1 MRSFEI
7 PAIGTSM
14 LAEDTSE
21 HRALFGREGD
31 AVLYFGTIPE
41 MTDKLNWLLENDGD
55 RVAMGRWAAGE
66 LGAESWDVI
75 HGWSGVSEEIYR
87 DQHFDKTLKLV
98 MRGSAHIRE

>member
-41 MTDKLNWLLENDGD
+41 MTDKLNWLLENETERTMMARRAREIVTMGGHTYAD
-55 RVAMGRWAAGE
+55 RLRTI
-66 LGAESWDVI
+66 LDLS
-75 HGWSGVSEEIYR
+75 
-87 DQHFDKTLKLV
+87 
-98 MRGSAHIRE
+98 